1 MNNKVTVLINSCD
14 LYKSAW
20 EPFLELFLIQWP
32 DCPYDF
38 VINSETLDYT
48 GKIKNVKAVH
58 PDDKAMTWT
67 QRFRYVLNHI
77 ESEYILFFIE
87 DYFVLKPVN
96 TRVFEHAVKVMD
108 ENPNVG
114 MISLASTQKTG
125 IKTYDYEDN
134 DFYSRKIDEKNL
146 IWCRTN
152 LYRKDYL
159 LKLLRDHE
167 TIWNFESYASYRAMK
182 LPYIILQQNN
192 NSPETFTFSVK
203 VENGIGITRRKWLKG
218 NIDLFKEYNID
229 VDFDE
234 LGFFDEAANTIPAE
248 KNNRSLKESAYKIKK
263 RLYSLKRER
272 EKKKNIRKSKK

>member
-1 MNNKVTVLINSCD
+1 MSKKVTVLINSCD

-48 GKIKNVKAVH
+48 GNKKNVKAVH
-58 PDDKAMTWT
+58 PDDKNMTWT
-67 QRFRYVLNHI
+67 QRFRYALNHI
-77 ESEYILFFIE
+77 ESEYVLFFIE

-125 IKTYDYEDN
+125 IKTDDYEDN

-218 NIDLFKEYNID
+218 NVDLFKKYNIN

-234 LGFFDEAANTIPAE
+234 LGFHGESAPKKPAE
-248 KNNRSLKESAYKIKK
+248 ENGGLLRESAYKVKK
-263 RLYSLKRER
+263 MDAR
-272 EKKKNIRKSKK
+272 

>member
-1 MNNKVTVLINSCD
+1 
-14 LYKSAW
+14 
-20 EPFLELFLIQWP
+20 
-32 DCPYDF
+32 
-38 VINSETLDYT
+38 
-48 GKIKNVKAVH
+48 
-58 PDDKAMTWT
+58 MTWT

-77 ESEYILFFIE
+77 DSEYVLFFIE

-125 IKTYDYEDN
+125 IKTDDYEDN

-192 NSPETFTFSVK
+192 SSPETFTFSVK

-218 NIDLFKEYNID
+218 NVDLFKKYNIG
-229 VDFDE
+229 VDFGE
-234 LGFFDEAANTIPAE
+234 LGFSSESAPVTTDENSSPL
-248 KNNRSLKESAYKIKK
+248 RESAYKVKK
-263 RLYSLKRER
+263 WMRD
-272 EKKKNIRKSKK
+272 KKKEMKTQINIIKSKK